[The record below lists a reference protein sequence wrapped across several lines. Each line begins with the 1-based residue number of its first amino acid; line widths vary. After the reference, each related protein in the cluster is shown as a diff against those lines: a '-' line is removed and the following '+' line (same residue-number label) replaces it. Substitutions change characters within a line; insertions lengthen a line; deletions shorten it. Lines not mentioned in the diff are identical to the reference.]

1 MTEPMTEP
9 LTASMKDQREHAQ
22 TSKAWPFEEA
32 RKLLKHLGGK
42 LPAKGYV
49 LFETGYGP
57 SGLPHIG
64 TFGEV
69 ARTTMVRRAFEILTG
84 WPTRLICFSDDL
96 DGMRKVPSNVPNPDN
111 LAEYLQM
118 PLSSVPDPFGKYS
131 SFAEHNNAMLR
142 RFLDKFGFDYEF
154 ISATDFYKSGD
165 FDAVLLRALDKYE
178 EIMAVMLASLREE
191 RRATYSCFLPIS
203 PTTGRVLYVP
213 LTRIDKAAGTI
224 SFMENGEEVTVSVT
238 GGRVKLQ
245 WKPDFGARWAALG
258 VDFEM
263 YGKDHSTNTVIYDKI
278 CRILGERAPAHYF
291 YEMFLDEKG
300 EKISKS
306 AGNGI
311 SIDEWLSYASAESL
325 SYFMYQKPR
334 TAKRLHFDVIPK
346 AMDEYDA
353 QVRGYAG
360 QDLVEQLANPVFHIH
375 GGDVPKAE
383 EHVVSFDMLLTLAGV
398 ALTADEQEIM
408 KNLGMIKEKIEE
420 EKAEEEKTE
429 KEKAEEKRIE
439 KEKADN
445 IAALI
450 KQDEEILWRFIQKYA
465 PEISNETHPK
475 MYKSVGLAVRYFHD
489 FVKPNL
495 KYRLAGNI
503 EYTAMRMLVDALMN
517 IEIAM
522 EIIKDKNIQMGK
534 DDDSFMDWSPDNAD
548 DLQSL
553 VFAIGKLHDFKTMR
567 DWFKALYEVLLGT
580 SQGPRFGS
588 LIAIYGVEE
597 TAVMI
602 EKTLD
607 NGFSTRDYGFSTTD

>member
-9 LTASMKDQREHAQ
+9 MTTAMKAQREHAQ

-69 ARTTMVRRAFEILTG
+69 ARTTMVRNAFEILTG

-96 DGMRKVPSNVPNPDN
+96 DGMRKVPSNVPNPEN

-118 PLSSVPDPFGKYS
+118 PLSSVPDPFDKYS

-142 RFLDKFGFDYEF
+142 RFLDKFGFNYEF
-154 ISATDFYKSGD
+154 ISATEYYKSGK

-178 EIMAVMLASLREE
+178 EIMEVMLASLREE

-224 SFMENGEEVTVSVT
+224 SFMENDEEVTVSVT

-360 QDLVEQLANPVFHIH
+360 QDLVEQMNNPVFHIH
-375 GGDVPKAE
+375 GGDVPEAE
-383 EHVVSFDMLLTLAGV
+383 EFVISYSMLLNLVSV
-398 ALTADEQEIM
+398 ALPEIREAPQEHGSSFAEHE
-408 KNLGMIKEKIEE
+408 KNLKSVRIIPYDEAGNSVKTSIPYDAFVLWKFIEKYAPNVSPETHPE
-420 EKAEEEKTE
+420 FNKLVQFATCYFHRFMRSQRNYRMPND
-429 KEKAEEKRIE
+429 KEKAAMEELVNALNNN
-439 KEKADN
+439 EKA
-445 IAALI
+445 
-450 KQDEEILWRFIQKYA
+450 KEILLRK
-465 PEISNETHPK
+465 N
-475 MYKSVGLAVRYFHD
+475 
-489 FVKPNL
+489 
-495 KYRLAGNI
+495 
-503 EYTAMRMLVDALMN
+503 AM
-517 IEIAM
+517 
-522 EIIKDKNIQMGK
+522 MGK
-534 DDDSFMDWSPDNAD
+534 DDPDLENWVLSNAEN
-548 DLQSL
+548 LQSL
-553 VFAIGKLHDFKTMR
+553 VFAIGKMHDFENLR
-567 DWFKALYEVLLGT
+567 DWFQALYEVVFGA
-580 SQGPRFGS
+580 SQGPKFGGFI
-588 LIAIYGVEE
+588 LIYGVYE
-597 TAVMI
+597 TANLI
-602 EKTLD
+602 ESAL
-607 NGFSTRDYGFSTTD
+607 NGDLVKAQEKLCNK